1 MSLLELLD
9 PVEPAVPRL
18 LLPEG
23 SVDFA
28 PDEDDPVPLDPL
40 VCAQLCG
47 AITNTAPLR
56 TRLDNTVVWV
66 FFISASFLLFKISNK
81 LRQWSKAYTTTRMLR
96 MR

>member
-9 PVEPAVPRL
+9 PVEPAVPR

-47 AITNTAPLR
+47 AITNTAPLS

-66 FFISASFLLFKISNK
+66 FFISASFLIF
-81 LRQWSKAYTTTRMLR
+81 RF
-96 MR
+96 